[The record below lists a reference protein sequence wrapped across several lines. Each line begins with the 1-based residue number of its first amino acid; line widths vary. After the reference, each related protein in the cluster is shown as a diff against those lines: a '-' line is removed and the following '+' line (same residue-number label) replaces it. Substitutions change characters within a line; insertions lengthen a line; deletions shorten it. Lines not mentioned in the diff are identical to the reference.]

1 MTPTQRGRLE
11 TLLKSI
17 EAHTERAYRA
27 VLLGKV
33 EEAKEQLSIVLAARQ
48 AASEL
53 VGSTN

>member
-27 VLLGKV
+27 VSLGKV